1 MEFFRKSSLITMIS
15 LGIWLWSSFSFSMA
29 TECSCCFQGKY
40 QCVCSEKRSAEQLS
54 LRHRKH
60 QEDKCCHQKHSYY
73 QQEGDQYHQEDNH
86 CTCTKCG
93 KSDTKEAV
101 LKVYLTG
108 KEKKQ
113 FLAPGQD
120 ILDRKITLPKNIV
133 TYQEKKPTTKF
144 LSLFLINS
152 SFLL

>member
-29 TECSCCFQGKY
+29 TECSCCSQDEC

-60 QEDKCCHQKHSYY
+60 QENNHYY
-73 QQEGDQYHQEDNH
+73 QEGDQCHQEDKQ
-86 CTCTKCG
+86 CSCTKCG

-101 LKVYLTG
+101 LKVCLTG